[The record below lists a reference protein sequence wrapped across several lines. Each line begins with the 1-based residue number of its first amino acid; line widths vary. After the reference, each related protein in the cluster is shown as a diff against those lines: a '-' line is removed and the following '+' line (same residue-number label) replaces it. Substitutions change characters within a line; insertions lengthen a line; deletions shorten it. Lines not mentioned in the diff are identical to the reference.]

1 MAREIAQ
8 LIEDGPAP
16 GHSLA
21 SSLSWVPYAI
31 FCKIVD
37 SDDCTIRIDLS
48 DYDIDKAFWLK
59 LAPNDRGLS
68 RQLRNFGFREP
79 LNCQCYVKFVGE
91 NDTLLDIGANIGF
104 FTILGNDAKRIV
116 CVEPLSDAISL
127 LRENIELNGL
137 SDKCEI
143 VQAAVG
149 PEGEV
154 HLEVNP
160 HMNLSKVV
168 EERTDETVTVR
179 SIPLGELVER
189 YSPNLI
195 RLDVE
200 GFEYDILH
208 GQIPG
213 SVDKVSL
220 EFHHELLG
228 EEKSNGLLK
237 YFEDEGFK
245 VKYFVEDLPLRLY
258 PMLRMLKNTDIFRPL
273 CFISS
278 DIEIEDVRG
287 QISSGRA
294 LKYLYLER

>member
-1 MAREIAQ
+1 MARPTTQRKA
-8 LIEDGPAP
+8 DGPAP
-16 GHSLA
+16 RQRVA
-21 SSLSWVPYAI
+21 SSLSWVPYAL

-37 SDDCTIRIDLS
+37 SDDCTIRVDLS
-48 DYDIDKAFWLK
+48 DYGVDKAFWLK
-59 LAPNDRGLS
+59 LSPNDRGLS

-79 LNCQCYVKFVGE
+79 LNCQCYVKFIDA

-104 FTILGNDAKRIV
+104 FTIMGNDAKRII
-116 CVEPLSDAISL
+116 CVEPLSDAIAL

-149 PEGEV
+149 PEGEL

-160 HMNLSKVV
+160 HMNLSRVV
-168 EERTDETVTVR
+168 GERKSDTVTVR

-189 YSPNLI
+189 HSPNLI

-200 GFEYDILH
+200 GFEYEILH
-208 GQIPG
+208 GQIPD
-213 SVDKVSL
+213 SIDKVSL

-228 EEKSNGLLK
+228 EERSNALLT
-237 YFEDEGFK
+237 YFEVEGFR
-245 VKYFVEDLPLRLY
+245 VRYFIEDLPLRLY
-258 PMLRMLKNTDIFRPL
+258 PMLRMLKNTDIFKPL
-273 CFISS
+273 SYISS

-287 QISSGRA
+287 QIFSGRA